1 VCWAPDHTYWVIGG
15 GGSRQ
20 PGACGSAHAGASDL
34 INKSYDAFNVDAPE
48 VDVLCLLVFHVGEH
62 AMQNKKILLRIN
74 QDRASK
80 EEATDYISSLIELAE
95 VCQ

>member
-1 VCWAPDHTYWVIGG
+1 
-15 GGSRQ
+15 
-20 PGACGSAHAGASDL
+20 
-34 INKSYDAFNVDAPE
+34 
-48 VDVLCLLVFHVGEH
+48 LVFHVGEH